1 MSGDD
6 GILNSCA
13 FDSETF
19 GSVDMVACEDFSP
32 VEQVWAELEKCKPG
46 TLYQRYD
53 WVKAWTTTLG
63 ETTGLRSRIVVASV
77 NGEPLFLLPLA
88 MRKAGPLKLVEWL
101 ADSHSNFQMGLFS
114 EWFSQQINSAEMM
127 QIMTTVADLLGG
139 IDLFSLRFQP
149 ASLLGQHN
157 PLAKL
162 PGHKSSNPAFALD
175 MSGGFDATLERI
187 SGAKRRKK
195 HRWQVKQL
203 GDENRIFL
211 RVAATQQ
218 DVEHILDAAFAQMAT
233 RFAKLGITNV
243 FADKHTQLFFHNLA
257 LQSVDN
263 SQPTS
268 RLYALEI
275 DGEIRAAL
283 SGGVNGDHFSAC
295 FISLAEDEFSYLS
308 PGQLLIYRVLEDC
321 AACGIT
327 SFDFGR
333 GEERYKRSWTD
344 QEIDMIDVTLPF
356 TAAGK
361 SLAAL
366 QRGKSEA
373 KRLVRNNET
382 LWGFVKQVR
391 ARFKQAG

>member
-6 GILNSCA
+6 GILNSCT
-13 FDSETF
+13 FQSETF
-19 GSVDMVACEDFSP
+19 GTVEMIACEDFAP
-32 VEQVWAELEKCKPG
+32 VAQAWSELENCKPA
-46 TLYQRYD
+46 TLYQRHD
-53 WVKAWTTTLG
+53 WVKAWMATVG
-63 ETTGLRSRIVVASV
+63 EASGLLPRIIVAAV
-77 NGEPLFLLPLA
+77 NDEPLFLLPLT
-88 MRKAGPLKLVEWL
+88 MRKTGPLKRVEWL

-114 EWFSQQINSAEMM
+114 DRFARQTNTAETVNMM
-127 QIMTTVADLLGG
+127 RAVADLFGG
-139 IDLFSLRFQP
+139 VDLFSLRCQP
-149 ASLLGQHN
+149 SSLLDQDN
-157 PLAKL
+157 PLTKL
-162 PGHKSSNPAFALD
+162 SGHKSSNPAFALD
-175 MSGGFDATLERI
+175 LDGGFDAALDRI

-195 HRWQVKQL
+195 HRWQMKQL
-203 GDENRIFL
+203 GDENRISL
-211 RVAATQQ
+211 RVSATQKEVGQ
-218 DVEHILDAAFAQMAT
+218 ILDAAFAQMSM

-243 FADKHTQLFFHNLA
+243 FADKPTQSFFYNLA
-257 LQSVDN
+257 LQSLDDP
-263 SQPTS
+263 QPAL

-275 DGEIRAAL
+275 DGIIRATM

-321 AACGIT
+321 AARGIT

-366 QRGKSEA
+366 QRSKSEA

-382 LWGFVKQVR
+382 LWGFAKHVR
-391 ARFKQAG
+391 ARFNQAG